1 MSVLARMRKD
11 LTPSP
16 RTHMIKELGW
26 HLGPTHETGGA
37 GRDGNEPEPTWLLD
51 GTGWIMNRL
60 ATIREQKQQARE
72 ERFRAMQ
79 EKMAMLDDG
88 LDNAEVRLAEKREA
102 ELRARTKEI
111 ERRLPV
117 ITAQLGLLWHEVTG
131 SGRPTPSG
139 MQLKTT
145 RSEMTTEE
153 HVTTA
158 ETHMRYAEEHLQPS
172 EEHLADAEVQLKL
185 VKAHLSVLDPAEQVE
200 VNLTEM
206 TPPSVPKVPTKETKA
221 VPTAARKVP
230 KRRAETAS
238 ATRKGDSTGF
248 DRLFMPRL

>member
-1 MSVLARMRKD
+1 MKRKPEAASEFSPDLNSASEEEEVSDSSTAVTEEATLPTAPPMGEDDAGLEEMIAGLRGRVLQQVRWYVAVLARMRKD
-11 LTPSP
+11 LTPSA

-37 GRDGNEPEPTWLLD
+37 GCESNEPPEPTWLMD

-60 ATIREQKQQARE
+60 ATIKEQKQQARE

-79 EKMAMLDDG
+79 ERLAMLDDG
-88 LDNAEVRLAEKREA
+88 LADTEERLAEKREA

-139 MQLKTT
+139 MQLTT
-145 RSEMTTEE
+145 TGSEMTTEE
-153 HVTTA
+153 HVATA
-158 ETHMRYAEEHLQPS
+158 ETHAPAVRTN
-172 EEHLADAEVQLKL
+172 
-185 VKAHLSVLDPAEQVE
+185 KA
-200 VNLTEM
+200 
-206 TPPSVPKVPTKETKA
+206 
-221 VPTAARKVP
+221 
-230 KRRAETAS
+230 
-238 ATRKGDSTGF
+238 
-248 DRLFMPRL
+248 